1 MIEVPIWIFIMLVVG
16 FSLFMALMIFGVIQ
30 LIYDKIIDYVEWK
43 TNYNKYKEFW
53 DENSDL
59 R

>member
-30 LIYDKIIDYVEWK
+30 LIHDKLIDFVKWK

-53 DENSDL
+53 DENEDL

>member
-1 MIEVPIWIFIMLVVG
+1 MIEIPIWIFIMLVVG
-16 FSLFMALMIFGVIQ
+16 FSLFMCFIIFGIIQ
-30 LIYDKIIDYVEWK
+30 LIHDKLIDFIEWK

-53 DENSDL
+53 DDNSDL

>member
-1 MIEVPIWIFIMLVVG
+1 MIEVPIWVFIMLVVG
-16 FSLFMALMIFGVIQ
+16 FSLFMALMIFGIVQ
-30 LIYDKIIDYVEWK
+30 LIHDKIIDFVKWK

-53 DENSDL
+53 DENPDL

>member
-1 MIEVPIWIFIMLVVG
+1 MIEVPIWVFIMIMVG

-30 LIYDKIIDYVEWK
+30 LIHDKLIDFVKWK

-53 DENSDL
+53 DENEDL

>member
-1 MIEVPIWIFIMLVVG
+1 MIETPIWIFIILVVG
-16 FSLFMALMIFGVIQ
+16 FSLFMCFIIFGIIQ
-30 LIYDKIIDYVEWK
+30 FIHDKLIDFVKWK

-53 DENSDL
+53 DNNSDL